1 MNNLIKSDELNNR
14 LRYAMNVRN
23 IKSIDLSSK
32 TGIDKSQISHYLKG
46 DYKAK
51 QDTLYLM
58 ANALNVNPVW
68 LMGYDVPMEKN
79 AEDLLRKIGAVP
91 LSDIEATPIP
101 ILRNHKGRIQLFGTR
116 KYN

>member
-68 LMGYDVPMEKN
+68 LMGYDVPMERN
-79 AEDLLRKIGAVP
+79 TEDLLRKIGAVP
-91 LSDIEATPIP
+91 LSDIETTPIP
-101 ILRNHKGRIQLFGTR
+101 ILRNNKGRIRLFSTR

>member
-1 MNNLIKSDELNNR
+1 MNNLNKSDELNNR
-14 LRYAMNVRN
+14 LRHAMNIRN
-23 IKSIDLSSK
+23 IKSVELSSK

-68 LMGYDVPMEKN
+68 LMGYDVPMEKTTD
-79 AEDLLRKIGAVP
+79 DLLKKIGAVP
-91 LSDIEATPIP
+91 LSDINTTLIP
-101 ILRNHKGRIQLFGTR
+101 ILRNC
-116 KYN
+116 